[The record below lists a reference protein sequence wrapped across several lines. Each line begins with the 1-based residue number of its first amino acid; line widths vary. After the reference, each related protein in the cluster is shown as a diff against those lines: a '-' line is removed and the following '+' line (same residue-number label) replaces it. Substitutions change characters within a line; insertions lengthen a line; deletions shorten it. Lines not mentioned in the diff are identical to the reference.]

1 MPQSASP
8 ATLAPGTVL
17 TKRYRIEALIGSGGY
32 ASVYRAT
39 DMTFGYERAI
49 KEVSDPDQGVRTQF
63 RLEAELLIN
72 SKHPNIPHGYHLV
85 EDMGRLFLVMDYV
98 RGKDLEELLN
108 ESLTQKGRPLDE
120 AQVLRWAID
129 ICGALDEMH
138 NLRVPVIHRD
148 IKPANI
154 KITPEGVP
162 VLIDFGLAKL
172 QQKGPTMTAAQG
184 VSPGFAPP
192 EQYMAKGRTDPRTDI
207 YGLGA
212 TLYASLTGKDP
223 PEAPGRLL
231 AQTGAGGT
239 QGMFL
244 QPPRRLNSRISE
256 ETDHIIVKSL
266 ELSPNNRQQSAHQ
279 MREELVVALQ
289 KLTGV
294 FGDVTQVMGPTCAR
308 CGTQN
313 RPEAVRCAHCG
324 SLLRAPDSSQRAG
337 GLAPLDLSAK
347 RAAVSPGA
355 SSARGL
361 GKAAALS
368 HGPAPD
374 SQRSG
379 KQPAIALDQRSGKQP
394 ALAPDQRSGKQ
405 QAVAADQRNGKQ
417 AAIASDQRSGKQP
430 AVAAD
435 QRSGKQQAI
444 AADQRSGKQVAV
456 APSQQSGRHRAITP
470 PAATAATVAA
480 AAAAAQATGTAVLP
494 VAREGA
500 IAPLPARGQRGV
512 AAPASQRGVAAPA
525 SQRGAQPGQ
534 KGQPAPAS
542 TAAKAAASAK
552 SVAEAQAK
560 QSGAWIRLGTVPLS
574 GFGKVMLAL
583 ASIEALWGAIVL
595 VLGIVAIVYYGQ
607 SLPTQQMV
615 IGWLLVVV
623 LGSILGAQAL
633 SRPVYRHGRMTNL
646 RRGLWGTAITL
657 YSLAVQGAGI
667 WGAYVFLNSQANAVP
682 AIISY
687 IAFGISAL
695 VAGIFGIIT
704 ALG

>member
-72 SKHPNIPHGYHLV
+72 SKYPNIPHGYHLI

-120 AQVLRWAID
+120 GQVLRWAID

-154 KITPEGVP
+154 KITPDGVP
-162 VLIDFGLAKL
+162 ILIDFGLAKL

-212 TLYASLTGKDP
+212 TLYACLTGKDP

-294 FGDVTQVMGPTCAR
+294 FGDVTQAMGPVCAR

-313 RPEAVRCAHCG
+313 RPEAVRCVHCG
-324 SLLRAPDSSQRAG
+324 SLLRAPEGSQRTG
-337 GLAPLDLSAK
+337 GSPSPLDLSAK
-347 RAAVSPGA
+347 RAAVSPA
-355 SSARGL
+355 AAPAPASARGL

-368 HGPAPD
+368 HGPVPE

-379 KQPAIALDQRSGKQP
+379 KQPAIAMDQRSGKQP
-394 ALAPDQRSGKQ
+394 VVADQRTGKQPAATADQRTGKQ
-405 QAVAADQRNGKQ
+405 QAVAADQRTGKQ
-417 AAIASDQRSGKQP
+417 L
-430 AVAAD
+430 AV
-435 QRSGKQQAI
+435 S
-444 AADQRSGKQVAV
+444 
-456 APSQQSGRHRAITP
+456 PSQQSGRHRAITP
-470 PAATAATVAA
+470 PAATIATV
-480 AAAAAQATGTAVLP
+480 AAAAQATGTAVLP
-494 VAREGA
+494 ATREGT
-500 IAPLPARGQRGV
+500 IAPLPPRGQR
-512 AAPASQRGVAAPA
+512 APA
-525 SQRGAQPGQ
+525 SQRGAPAPVSQRGARAGQ
-534 KGQPAPAS
+534 MGQPAPTS
-542 TAAKAAASAK
+542 TAVKAAASAQ
-552 SVAEAQAK
+552 STAETQAK
-560 QSGAWIRLGTVPLS
+560 QSGAWIRLGGVRLT

-595 VLGIVAIVYYGQ
+595 GLGIVAIVYYGQ
-607 SLPTQQMV
+607 ALPTQQMV
-615 IGWLLVVV
+615 IGWLIAVV

-633 SRPVYRHGRMTNL
+633 SRPVYRRGKMTNL
-646 RRGLWGTAITL
+646 RRWLWGAAITL
-657 YSLAVQGAGI
+657 YSLAVQGAGV

-695 VAGIFGIIT
+695 VAGIFGILT
-704 ALG
+704 VLG

>member
-108 ESLTQKGRPLDE
+108 ESLTQKGRPLEE

-154 KITPEGVP
+154 KITPDGVP
-162 VLIDFGLAKL
+162 ILIDFGLAKL

-192 EQYMAKGRTDPRTDI
+192 EQYMAKGRTDPRSDI

-212 TLYASLTGKDP
+212 TLYACLTGKDP

-239 QGMFL
+239 HGMFL
-244 QPPRRLNSRISE
+244 QPPRRLNSRVSE

-279 MREELVVALQ
+279 MREELAVALQ
-289 KLTGV
+289 KLTGF
-294 FGDVTQVMGPTCAR
+294 FGDVTQAMGPVCNR

-313 RPEAVRCAHCG
+313 RPDAVRCAHCA
-324 SLLRAPDSSQRAG
+324 SLLRAPEAAQRAG
-337 GLAPLDLSAK
+337 GAPPLDLSAK
-347 RAAVSPGA
+347 RAAVNPGGA
-355 SSARGL
+355 GAARGL

-368 HGPAPD
+368 HGPVPD

-394 ALAPDQRSGKQ
+394 AVAADQRSGKQ
-405 QAVAADQRNGKQ
+405 P
-417 AAIASDQRSGKQP
+417 AIADQRSGKQP

-435 QRSGKQQAI
+435 SRSGKQPAI
-444 AADQRSGKQVAV
+444 AADPRTGKQAAV

-480 AAAAAQATGTAVLP
+480 AAAQATGTAVLP

-500 IAPLPARGQRGV
+500 IAPLPTRGQRG
-512 AAPASQRGVAAPA
+512 APAPA
-525 SQRGAQPGQ
+525 SQRGAPAPASQRGAKAGQ
-534 KGQPAPAS
+534 MGQPAPAS
-542 TAAKAAASAK
+542 TALKAAGATSTA
-552 SVAEAQAK
+552 ATEAK
-560 QSGAWIRLGTVPLS
+560 QSGAWIRMGTVRLT

-595 VLGIVAIVYYGQ
+595 GLGIVAIVYFGQ
-607 SLPTQQMV
+607 ALPTQQMV
-615 IGWLLVVV
+615 IGWLVVVV

-633 SRPVYRHGRMTNL
+633 SRPVYRKGRMTNL
-646 RRGLWGTAITL
+646 RRWLWGTAITL
-657 YSLAVQGAGI
+657 YSLAVQLAGV

>member
-1 MPQSASP
+1 MPQPASS

-39 DMTFGYERAI
+39 DLTFGYERAI

-72 SKHPNIPHGYHLV
+72 SKHPNIPHGYHLI

-154 KITPEGVP
+154 KITPDGVP
-162 VLIDFGLAKL
+162 ILIDFGLAKL

-212 TLYASLTGKDP
+212 TLFACLTGKDP

-244 QPPRRLNSRISE
+244 QPPRRLNSRVSE
-256 ETDHIIVKSL
+256 ETDHVIVKSL
-266 ELSPNNRQQSAHQ
+266 ELSPNNRQQSASQ
-279 MREELVVALQ
+279 LRDELVVALQ

-294 FGDVTQVMGPTCAR
+294 FGDSTLAMGTVCAR

-313 RPEAVRCAHCG
+313 RPDAVRCVHCG
-324 SLLRAPDSSQRAG
+324 SLLRAPEGSQRAG
-337 GLAPLDLSAK
+337 GSPPPLDLSAK
-347 RAAVSPGA
+347 RAAVNPA
-355 SSARGL
+355 AAPVQARGL

-368 HGPAPD
+368 HGPAPE
-374 SQRSG
+374 S
-379 KQPAIALDQRSGKQP
+379 
-394 ALAPDQRSGKQ
+394 
-405 QAVAADQRNGKQ
+405 
-417 AAIASDQRSGKQP
+417 QRSGKQP
-430 AVAAD
+430 AVALD

-444 AADQRSGKQVAV
+444 AADQRSGKQLAV
-456 APSQQSGRHRAITP
+456 SPGQQSGKQRAITP
-470 PAATAATVAA
+470 PPATAATVAA

-494 VAREGA
+494 AAREGA
-500 IAPLPARGQRGV
+500 IAPLPARGQRG
-512 AAPASQRGVAAPA
+512 APAPA
-525 SQRGAQPGQ
+525 SQRGAKAAQMGQLAPVSTPG
-534 KGQPAPAS
+534 KVAV
-542 TAAKAAASAK
+542 AKAT
-552 SVAEAQAK
+552 AEAEAK
-560 QSGAWIRLGTVPLS
+560 QSGAWIRMGTVRIS
-574 GFGKVMLAL
+574 GFSKLMLAL

-595 VLGIVAIVYYGQ
+595 ALGIFAIVYYGQ
-607 SLPTQQMV
+607 TLPVQQMV
-615 IGWLLVVV
+615 IGWLVVV
-623 LGSILGAQAL
+623 LLGSILGAQAL
-633 SRPVYRHGRMTNL
+633 IRPIYRRGKMTNL
-646 RRGLWGTAITL
+646 RRWLWGTAITL
-657 YSLAVQGAGI
+657 YSLAVQGAGV